1 MVVGLFGRGFLLV
14 GLSGWAIVP
23 AMAEAPV
30 NANVNVEAQCSAQ
43 VISFGAT
50 RSERDRVEYLCEGA
64 IDVAPAQCYWNAL
77 SFGANDEKKNRAARL
92 CRGAT
97 SAAPAQ
103 CYWESLS
110 FGATRSMQRRA
121 VRNCRTRSII
131 IILPSY
137 RSDPALP

>member
-1 MVVGLFGRGFLLV
+1 MGMGIFGRGILLA
-14 GLSGWAIVP
+14 GLSGWAIGP
-23 AMAEAPV
+23 AMADIPVTAEAR
-30 NANVNVEAQCSAQ
+30 CSAQ
-43 VISFGAT
+43 VIGFGAT
-50 RSERDRVEYLCEGA
+50 RSERDRVDYLCEGA
-64 IDVAPAQCYWNAL
+64 IDDSPAQCYWNAL

-121 VRNCRTRSII
+121 VRNCRTPRVII
-131 IILPSY
+131 IVPNY
-137 RSDPALP
+137 RSDSALP

>member
-1 MVVGLFGRGFLLV
+1 MVMGLLGRGLLLV
-14 GLSGWAIVP
+14 GLFGWAIVP
-23 AMAEAPV
+23 AMAAAPV
-30 NANVNVEAQCSAQ
+30 TAEAQCLAQ

-50 RSERDRVEYLCEGA
+50 RSERDRVDYLCEGA

-121 VRNCRTRSII
+121 VRNCRMPRVII
-131 IILPSY
+131 VVPNY
-137 RSDPALP
+137 RSDLALP

>member
-1 MVVGLFGRGFLLV
+1 MVRLLGRVFLVV

-23 AMAEAPV
+23 AMAAVPV
-30 NANVNVEAQCSAQ
+30 TAEAQCSAQ

-77 SFGANDEKKNRAARL
+77 SFGANDEKKNRAAQL

-110 FGATRSMQRRA
+110 FRATRSMQRRA
-121 VRNCRTRSII
+121 VRNCRTPRVI
-131 IILPSY
+131 IILPNY
-137 RSDPALP
+137 RLDPALP